1 MWKHQTSFSNLYF
14 EVNSCSARW
23 RSNYTEPDYLRNELF
38 IKAIIYSMIFS
49 ASSRLTLPS
58 VKPNLLKDRNVTR
71 TAVRVKIL
79 NLARAN
85 FSSKPF
91 LFLSVIHEKI
101 YGGHESVPLFFS
113 EITRKCLKDVNTVT
127 VFEKLLTLEWGCMF
141 ISCHVF
147 LRVNLHSIVVWMSR
161 KPLLETGAISEV

>member
-1 MWKHQTSFSNLYF
+1 
-14 EVNSCSARW
+14 
-23 RSNYTEPDYLRNELF
+23 
-38 IKAIIYSMIFS
+38 MILS

-127 VFEKLLTLEWGCMF
+127 VFEKLLTLE
-141 ISCHVF
+141 
-147 LRVNLHSIVVWMSR
+147 
-161 KPLLETGAISEV
+161 